1 MAEFEFYYFG
11 IRGRG
16 EASRLLFELT
26 GTPYKNKFVTNW
38 AELKPKT
45 PFGQLPYLIH
55 GDLQLAQSMAI
66 IRYIARLTN
75 KYGNSPQEAAKIDMV
90 LEGEEDVRNRY
101 TMLIYSSLGMDY
113 ERDKDDY
120 LKNFAPTHF
129 TSLEK
134 LLKSNNEGKGWFVGS
149 DVTVADVAMFELL
162 DIHLSLSPTILDS
175 FPFLKEFH
183 QRFAALA
190 PVKKYIESGRRPSK
204 INYNG
209 KGQ

>member
-1 MAEFEFYYFG
+1 MAGKFFHSFFHKSIDPIFLEFEFYYFG

-26 GTPYKNKFVTNW
+26 GIPTLLIFDHNSILGTPYKNYFVTNW

-101 TMLIYSSLGMDY
+101 TMLS
-113 ERDKDDY
+113 R
-120 LKNFAPTHF
+120 
-129 TSLEK
+129 
-134 LLKSNNEGKGWFVGS
+134 
-149 DVTVADVAMFELL
+149 
-162 DIHLSLSPTILDS
+162 
-175 FPFLKEFH
+175 
-183 QRFAALA
+183 
-190 PVKKYIESGRRPSK
+190 KKK
-204 INYNG
+204 
-209 KGQ
+209 